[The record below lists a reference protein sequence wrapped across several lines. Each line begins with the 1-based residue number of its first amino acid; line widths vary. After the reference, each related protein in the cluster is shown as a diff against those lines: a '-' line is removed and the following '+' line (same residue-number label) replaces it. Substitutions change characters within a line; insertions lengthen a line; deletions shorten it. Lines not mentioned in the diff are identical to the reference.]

1 MSVAGTSALFA
12 VLAGAVK
19 DSCSCTFSAATAK
32 MSNEQVALRDAARM
46 LARTPSPN
54 PAEAAVGRAGAG
66 AGAKEEDEEEEEEDE
81 DEEEEEG
88 AKEEKEEKEEME
100 EKEEKEDEALCV
112 VPDNFPLVGII
123 DFQFLSFVLLL
134 TLRRAT

>member
-1 MSVAGTSALFA
+1 
-12 VLAGAVK
+12 
-19 DSCSCTFSAATAK
+19 

-81 DEEEEEG
+81 DEDEEEEEG

-100 EKEEKEDEALCV
+100 EMEEKEDEALCV